1 LNRNFYILLLSI
13 VLFISCEEKPPVEE
27 NKFVKVYAELIS
39 APDSISVDS
48 TKYYEYKKEV
58 FSDFNLTEKDYEQ
71 TIEFYN
77 KDPKRWEDFFN
88 KVVKHIEAI
97 DDSSQTSL

>member
-1 LNRNFYILLLSI
+1 MKSIYHILLLSL
-13 VLFISCEEKPPVEE
+13 VLFISCEEKPTIEE
-27 NKFVKVYAELIS
+27 NKFVKVYAKLIS
-39 APDSISVDS
+39 AQDSISADS
-48 TKYYEYKKEV
+48 SKFFEYKKKV

-71 TIEFYN
+71 TVEFYN

-97 DDSSQTSL
+97 DDSSKTSL

>member
-1 LNRNFYILLLSI
+1 LKRIYHILLLGL
-13 VLFISCEEKPPVEE
+13 VLFISCEEKPAIDEV
-27 NKFVKVYAELIS
+27 KFVKVYAELIS

-48 TKYYEYKKEV
+48 TKYFEYKKKI

-88 KVVKHIEAI
+88 RVVKHIEAI
-97 DDSSQTSL
+97 DDSSKTSL

>member
-1 LNRNFYILLLSI
+1 MKNIYHILTLSLI
-13 VLFISCEEKPPVEE
+13 IFISCEEKPSIEE

-48 TKYYEYKKEV
+48 TKFFNYKKKV

-71 TIEFYN
+71 TLEFYN

-88 KVVKHIEAI
+88 KVIKHIEAI
-97 DDSSQTSL
+97 DDSSKASL

>member
-1 LNRNFYILLLSI
+1 MKNIYHILTLSLI
-13 VLFISCEEKPPVEE
+13 IFISCEEKPSIEE

-48 TKYYEYKKEV
+48 TKFFNYKKKV

-71 TIEFYN
+71 TFEFYN

-88 KVVKHIEAI
+88 KVIKHIEAI
-97 DDSSQTSL
+97 DDSSKASL

>member
-1 LNRNFYILLLSI
+1 MKSIYHILLLSI
-13 VLFISCEEKPPVEE
+13 VLFISCEEKPTIEE
-27 NKFVKVYAELIS
+27 NKFVKVYAKLIS
-39 APDSISVDS
+39 AQDSISVDS
-48 TKYYEYKKEV
+48 AKFFEYKKKV

-71 TIEFYN
+71 TVEFYN

-97 DDSSQTSL
+97 DDSSKTSL

>member
-1 LNRNFYILLLSI
+1 MKSIYHILILSLI
-13 VLFISCEEKPPVEE
+13 IFISCEENPSIEE

-39 APDSISVDS
+39 APDSIAVDS
-48 TKYYEYKKEV
+48 TKFFDYKKKV

-71 TIEFYN
+71 TVEFYN
-77 KDPKRWEDFFN
+77 KDPKRWENFFN

-97 DDSSQTSL
+97 NDSSRTSL

>member
-1 LNRNFYILLLSI
+1 MKNIYHILTLSLVI
-13 VLFISCEEKPPVEE
+13 FISCEEKPSIEE

-39 APDSISVDS
+39 VPDSISVDS
-48 TKYYEYKKEV
+48 TKYFDYKQKI
-58 FSDFNLTEKDYEQ
+58 FSEFNLTENDYEQ
-71 TIEFYN
+71 TVEFYN

-97 DDSSQTSL
+97 DDSSRTSL